1 VNFWDGISRV
11 LSDDRIHTA
20 AHKYAFCCCERGVSS
35 VDFELHAAVGETAF
49 EEVAVE
55 FGVVEFEDAAMCD
68 GAEDD
73 HRTMRLVSSK

>member
-1 VNFWDGISRV
+1 V
-11 LSDDRIHTA
+11 LSDDRIHGSPQICVLLLRA
-20 AHKYAFCCCERGVSS
+20 RRFLS

-55 FGVVEFEDAAMCD
+55 FGVEFEDAARCD
-68 GAEDD
+68 GAEED

>member
-1 VNFWDGISRV
+1 M
-11 LSDDRIHTA
+11 LSDDRIHGSPQICVLLLRA
-20 AHKYAFCCCERGVSS
+20 RRFLS

-55 FGVVEFEDAAMCD
+55 FGVEFEDAARCD
-68 GAEDD
+68 GAEED